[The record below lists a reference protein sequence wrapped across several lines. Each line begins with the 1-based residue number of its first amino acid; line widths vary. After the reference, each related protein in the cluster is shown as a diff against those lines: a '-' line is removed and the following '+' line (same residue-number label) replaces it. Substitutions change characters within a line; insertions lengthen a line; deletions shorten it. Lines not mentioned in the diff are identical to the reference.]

1 MKRIA
6 AFVLIFALTL
16 SVFMLP
22 ASAISPNRATE
33 TSLSET
39 VSPTDAELQRLYTM
53 VEAANLA
60 IEVAVRLAQLT
71 PYNDIAQ
78 LQVAV
83 ACITAPV
90 FLYAEKIGAEVVCE
104 YTAYKIDGQVVLI
117 DPLRVVNIKPPA
129 RPPVSVPD

>member
-33 TSLSET
+33 TSSSET
-39 VSPTDAELQRLYTM
+39 VSPTNSELQRLYTM

-90 FLYAEKIGAEVVCE
+90 FLYAERIGAEVVCE
-104 YTAYKIDGQVVLI
+104 YTAYNIDGQVVLI

-129 RPPVSVPD
+129 KPPVSVPG

>member
-6 AFVLIFALTL
+6 AFILIFALTL

-33 TSLSET
+33 TQSSET
-39 VSPTDAELQRLYTM
+39 VSPTKAELQRLYTM
-53 VEAANLA
+53 VDAANLA

-104 YTAYKIDGQVVLI
+104 YTAYKIDGQTVLI

-129 RPPVSVPD
+129 EPPVSVPG

>member
-33 TSLSET
+33 TSSSET

-90 FLYAEKIGAEVVCE
+90 FLYAERIGAEVVCE
-104 YTAYKIDGQVVLI
+104 YTAYNIDGQVVLI

-129 RPPVSVPD
+129 KPPVSVPG